1 MLYTNQHT
9 TLEIFEA
16 LKVSPTLDGR
26 FILLEDF
33 KIDEYVI
40 EKGYKT
46 NGANVPRIFWSFV
59 PPFKVQN
66 LPAVVVHDW
75 LCDKEQYVEADK
87 LFEILLNKF
96 DLEPLKDEMVFA
108 VKKYHKIKYGAGGD
122 KWKAGWLA

>member
-1 MLYTNQHT
+1 MLYTNQNT

-16 LKVSPTLDGR
+16 LKVSPTTDGN
-26 FILLEDF
+26 FVLLEDF
-33 KIDEYVI
+33 CIDGLVI

-46 NGANVPRIFWSFV
+46 NGANVPRVFWSFI

-75 LCDKEQYVEADK
+75 LCDKERYKEADE
-87 LFEILLNKF
+87 LFEKLLNKF

-108 VKKYHKIKYGAGGD
+108 VKKYHKFKY
-122 KWKAGWLA
+122 KI